1 VTYAEPGLRRIM
13 IKSMAEEAP
22 RDDVM
27 MICVE

>member
-1 VTYAEPGLRRIM
+1 VTYSKPGLRRSM

-22 RDDVM
+22 EDDVM